1 VKVGKDTAGIGI
13 YSFGNSESQT
23 LKFCG
28 AIGVPVRH
36 GKGVADEHEAK
47 RGFMLRQGRRG

>member
-1 VKVGKDTAGIGI
+1 MKVGKDTAGIGI